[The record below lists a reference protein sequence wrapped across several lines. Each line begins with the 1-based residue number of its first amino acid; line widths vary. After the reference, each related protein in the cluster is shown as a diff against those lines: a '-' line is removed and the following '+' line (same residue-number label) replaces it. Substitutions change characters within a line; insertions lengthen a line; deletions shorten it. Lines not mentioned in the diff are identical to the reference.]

1 MKRLNIH
8 NLDKGWY
15 DKDEVLLHAA
25 FQLLTDFV
33 ERERPDRI
41 VDYNHSEE
49 TRQRWAELQALYHWW
64 MVVRPSRQDPMLDPN
79 LKIPPIETQP
89 IYRADGSIRH
99 FQLIPYNPEIYPEY
113 HQALAVSAQ
122 LEQVWFEEDQQYLHR
137 LVDMRPHLWC

>member
-1 MKRLNIH
+1 MKRLSIH
-8 NLDKGWY
+8 TLNKVWC

-25 FQLLTDFV
+25 FQLLTDFI
-33 ERERPDRI
+33 ERERPDQI
-41 VDYNHSEE
+41 VNYNHNEQ
-49 TRQRWAELQALYHWW
+49 TVQRWTELQALYHWW

-89 IYRADGSIRH
+89 LYGSDGSIRH

-122 LEQVWFEEDQQYLHR
+122 LEQVWFEEDQLYLHR